1 MKSTIVLGIGATLLA
16 SCSGNKQKTEEKG
29 VQQRPNV
36 IFLIADDIGYGDLS

>member
-29 VQQRPNV
+29 GAAEAERYFP
-36 IFLIADDIGYGDLS
+36 DSR